1 MLDKVTDFL
10 LFIGK
15 LTVVMGI
22 GEFFVVFFLFFLTYF
37 FLLFLIFVPFSFI
50 FFLFN
55 ASILIKSVFGW

>member
-22 GEFFVVFFLFFLTYF
+22 GEFFVVFFYFLTYF
-37 FLLFLIFVPFSFI
+37 FLLFLTFVPFSFI
-50 FFLFN
+50 FFCLMLLF
-55 ASILIKSVFGW
+55 